1 MVMALS
7 LIPTPALANP
17 FDPER
22 YRQRLKPILDVLPTD
37 LRRPACPTTVLQV
50 IWNQD
55 VAAKWDDSPV
65 HEIADLADSLTA
77 GKRTDREKMKAVF
90 DWVSQNVTYDGNL
103 PDDQRD
109 AFDAYT
115 LRRSTCGGYTRLCR
129 LMGVIVGL
137 QVAEIAG
144 ISNEENPFLH
154 DWNAVLLDGEWLFF
168 DATWAMWDIGQY
180 YHVWTSAI
188 IYDDIYQWDFHATE
202 VGTPDMIN
210 FTPRRG
216 FMDQCP
222 ANVVIPDTVTQVS
235 SFYGCPNLETL
246 TLSDSVTRITACGN
260 NPKLK
265 SVTFGKGIVNIGANA
280 FSDCTSLKSI
290 HIPNSVT
297 TIEGRAFY
305 ECADLTSVTIPSSV
319 PSIDRML
326 FQSYTSLTDVVIP
339 NGVTS
344 IGDQAFM
351 GCTNLER
358 VTIPDSVTG
367 IDNWAFEGCQSLTDV
382 YYGGTEAQ
390 WKAIQIEE
398 EKNQALTSATIHYNS
413 TMPQQPV
420 KPKQPLAYASTQ
432 NVLVDGK
439 SVEFYAYALKDEKG
453 NDTNYVKLRDV
464 AQILNGSAAQ
474 FEVGWDGSISITT
487 RSAYTSNGSEL
498 IQNFA
503 GNQPYTVNT
512 SPVKVN
518 GGRRLWR
525 PSPSPTPPAATPTSS
540 SGIWVPPWAS
550 TWAMPTE
557 WASLSRPMRLIPT
570 RTKPCKKAPCVGTP
584 TRGGFL

>member
-1 MVMALS
+1 
-7 LIPTPALANP
+7 
-17 FDPER
+17 
-22 YRQRLKPILDVLPTD
+22 
-37 LRRPACPTTVLQV
+37 
-50 IWNQD
+50 
-55 VAAKWDDSPV
+55 
-65 HEIADLADSLTA
+65 
-77 GKRTDREKMKAVF
+77 
-90 DWVSQNVTYDGNL
+90 
-103 PDDQRD
+103 
-109 AFDAYT
+109 
-115 LRRSTCGGYTRLCR
+115 
-129 LMGVIVGL
+129 
-137 QVAEIAG
+137 
-144 ISNEENPFLH
+144 
-154 DWNAVLLDGEWLFF
+154 
-168 DATWAMWDIGQY
+168 
-180 YHVWTSAI
+180 
-188 IYDDIYQWDFHATE
+188 
-202 VGTPDMIN
+202 
-210 FTPRRG
+210 
-216 FMDQCP
+216 
-222 ANVVIPDTVTQVS
+222 
-235 SFYGCPNLETL
+235 
-246 TLSDSVTRITACGN
+246 
-260 NPKLK
+260 
-265 SVTFGKGIVNIGANA
+265 
-280 FSDCTSLKSI
+280 
-290 HIPNSVT
+290 
-297 TIEGRAFY
+297 
-305 ECADLTSVTIPSSV
+305 
-319 PSIDRML
+319 ML

-487 RSAYTSNGSEL
+487 RSAYASNGSKL

-518 GGRRLWR
+518 G
-525 PSPSPTPPAATPTSS
+525 AAVALEAITLTDATGGYTYFKLRDLGSALGFNVGYANGV
-540 SGIWVPPWAS
+540 GIFIQ
-550 TWAMPTE
+550 TD
-557 WASLSRPMRLIPT
+557 
-570 RTKPCKKAPCVGTP
+570 APYTDAD
-584 TRGGFL
+584 